1 MANPAVWFRLNDGE
15 WNGSPSADP
24 ATLTGGFDI
33 SSFIGPYLPFMS
45 GSTGFGGNLTLTL
58 NAGASSFSYTA
69 PSGSTPLGASITWN
83 PSDKSAAMILSDGN
97 LEAGVGSENGGWI
110 RATGGASAGGLQYFE
125 ETTGPG
131 FNAED
136 SFVGVANS
144 GANISQGGSPGA
156 GAGTISYTA
165 SGQIVIGAT
174 DVLASGLAEASPG
187 DVVGIAIYTVPVPT
201 PTPTPTPTPPT
212 PPVVI
217 PQSLG
222 LWRGQVGIN
231 WQGLALVGD
240 AFTNVVGLSD
250 FTIYTEYGNR
260 MQFLATTPPVQHD
273 RKRISIPRFEIEVEA
288 GQGTP
293 GSPQVAP
300 LMILDYSKDG
310 GITWSQTQ
318 VFRSMGAVGEYIKRL
333 RWINLGN
340 SRTWVFRIQYSGTAR
355 PAIIGTYYDSFVNLG

>member
-33 SSFIGPYLPFMS
+33 SSFVGPYLPFMS

-83 PSDKSAAMILSDGN
+83 PSDKSAAMIFRTAIF
-97 LEAGVGSENGGWI
+97 EAGVGSENGGWI

-156 GAGTISYTA
+156 GAGRSPIQPRARSLSARPTCWPVGLPKHLPVTLSA
-165 SGQIVIGAT
+165 SRSIQYR
-174 DVLASGLAEASPG
+174 DPPPRQPLPR
-187 DVVGIAIYTVPVPT
+187 
-201 PTPTPTPTPPT
+201 PPT

-250 FTIYTEYGNR
+250 FTIFQEYGNQMR
-260 MQFLATTPPVQHD
+260 MLATTPPIQHD

-288 GQGTP
+288 GLGIN
-293 GSPQVAP
+293 GSNAP
-300 LMILDYSKDG
+300 ALMVFDYSKNG

-318 VFRSMGAVGEYIKRL
+318 VFRSIGAVGEYIKRL

-340 SRTWVFRIQYSGTAR
+340 SRTWVFRVQFASDSR
-355 PAIIGTYYDSFVNLG
+355 PAIIGCYYDSFVNLG